1 MPKPGTKSKPT
12 KLKVLQ
18 GNPGKRKLND
28 NEPTP
33 IPVEKIP
40 DPPSWLDY
48 YAKKEW
54 NRVAKKLIDIGLL
67 TEIDLSTFTVYC
79 QRYAEWIR
87 AEQAIME
94 EGMTFVTPKGYVQQ
108 RPEVAIARDAAKQ
121 LRMYA
126 EVLGL
131 APAARSG
138 LDIKRNDD
146 GPSVEDIL
154 SGKTG

>member
-18 GNPGKRKLND
+18 GNPGKRKLSD
-28 NEPTP
+28 NEPDP

-54 NRVAKKLIDIGLL
+54 NRVAEKLIKIGLL

-87 AEQAIME
+87 AEKAIME
-94 EGMTFVTPKGYVQQ
+94 KGMTFVTPKGFQQ
-108 RPEVAIARDAAKQ
+108 QIPEVAIARDAAKQ

-138 LDIKRNDD
+138 MEIKRDD
-146 GPSVEDIL
+146 NGPSVEDIL
-154 SGKTG
+154 NGKTG

>member
-1 MPKPGTKSKPT
+1 MPRPGAKSKPT

-18 GNPGKRKLND
+18 GNPGKRKLSD
-28 NEPTP
+28 KEPDPT
-33 IPVEKIP
+33 PVEKIP
-40 DPPSWLDY
+40 DPPHWLDY

-54 NRVAKKLIDIGLL
+54 KRVAEKLIEIGLL
-67 TEIDLSTFTVYC
+67 TEIDLSTFTIYC

-87 AEQAIME
+87 AEKAIMKK
-94 EGMTFVTPKGYVQQ
+94 GMTFLTPKGFVQQ
-108 RPEVAIARDAAKQ
+108 RPEVAIARDTAKQ

-138 LDIKRNDD
+138 LEIKRDD
-146 GPSVEDIL
+146 EGPSVEDIL
-154 SGKTG
+154 NGKTG